1 MKHWFQKVKNA
12 KKWNN
17 KWNINSELGTR
28 HQYRD
33 NKNMFSSQKV
43 VGYSIITIYIF
54 FWFTAHLGLGF
65 LKIYLNSIPVR
76 SAAPQTT
83 LCGGPGRES
92 NPGRVI

>member
-33 NKNMFSSQKV
+33 KKNIFSSQKV

-54 FWFTAHLGLGF
+54 FDLQPT
-65 LKIYLNSIPVR
+65 
-76 SAAPQTT
+76 
-83 LCGGPGRES
+83 
-92 NPGRVI
+92 